1 MFSVVPL
8 KGQTPQ
14 IGLICELE
22 RMILPKIT
30 YKAARP
36 LYVPCKMDG
45 AHNIWVTLEIQ
56 IQFFRQSRHTN
67 TGYL

>member
-36 LYVPCKMDG
+36 LYVPCKG
-45 AHNIWVTLEIQ
+45 VHGWG
-56 IQFFRQSRHTN
+56 SRHLGNIGN
-67 TGYL
+67 TDSILQAK